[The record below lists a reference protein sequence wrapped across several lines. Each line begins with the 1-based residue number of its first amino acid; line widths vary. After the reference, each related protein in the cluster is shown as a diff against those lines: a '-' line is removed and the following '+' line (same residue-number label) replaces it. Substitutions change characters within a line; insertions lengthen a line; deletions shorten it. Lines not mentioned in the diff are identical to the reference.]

1 MSAAKRERERGEA
14 EETKQESKWPRGQ
27 TRSHVAK
34 FTGKAEKGKE
44 VRLVAIQ
51 HAKTQARGFTTGSY
65 VEHTMGDRIA
75 DFNVKKHAITL
86 CSFQLQN
93 STSNADEAIVQLL
106 SECHTTPSLSMS
118 PCSKLRPTFTPFPSK
133 QPHDTRE
140 GFQPLGSDDLGTL
153 YEGRSRHAI
162 GAFQI
167 SSGNPSGA
175 LTRSRSRQDTP
186 GHPVSRLLS
195 DMYKDTASC
204 CGRINVDLE
213 SLLRGSAL
221 DRAWDRGGVSPFNFV
236 TDPHDVAVESGINL
250 QTLTVADRLGGIVP
264 ITLGRE
270 NALGTPCLITPFRAS
285 SFPVPRRFLCY
296 ISEPPGNPR
305 FSTPT
310 HRHSSLQVQVRTLRS
325 LSMYSKLALTFA
337 AVFTAVQVSGMALAP
352 SPVSSL
358 TRRGTCDPIC
368 GKVATVDQQCKA
380 APSYEKCACT
390 VDNFNALD
398 DCITC
403 LIVDL
408 QANEAANALLTGGDV
423 VGISG
428 TTAES
433 IRQQGDTLEKQIIQ
447 ACAAAGVPIGAS
459 TSSGSTSGGSTGN
472 SGTSGGSTTGGTTSG
487 STSGGATG
495 GTNAGSTAG
504 GSASGST
511 TTTPES
517 SVSGLSNPGNSA
529 STNGKVVGVAFA
541 VALAVAATL
550 M

>member
-1 MSAAKRERERGEA
+1 
-14 EETKQESKWPRGQ
+14 
-27 TRSHVAK
+27 
-34 FTGKAEKGKE
+34 
-44 VRLVAIQ
+44 
-51 HAKTQARGFTTGSY
+51 
-65 VEHTMGDRIA
+65 
-75 DFNVKKHAITL
+75 
-86 CSFQLQN
+86 
-93 STSNADEAIVQLL
+93 
-106 SECHTTPSLSMS
+106 
-118 PCSKLRPTFTPFPSK
+118 
-133 QPHDTRE
+133 
-140 GFQPLGSDDLGTL
+140 
-153 YEGRSRHAI
+153 
-162 GAFQI
+162 
-167 SSGNPSGA
+167 
-175 LTRSRSRQDTP
+175 
-186 GHPVSRLLS
+186 
-195 DMYKDTASC
+195 
-204 CGRINVDLE
+204 
-213 SLLRGSAL
+213 
-221 DRAWDRGGVSPFNFV
+221 
-236 TDPHDVAVESGINL
+236 
-250 QTLTVADRLGGIVP
+250 
-264 ITLGRE
+264 
-270 NALGTPCLITPFRAS
+270 
-285 SFPVPRRFLCY
+285 
-296 ISEPPGNPR
+296 
-305 FSTPT
+305 
-310 HRHSSLQVQVRTLRS
+310 
-325 LSMYSKLALTFA
+325 MYSKLAFITVFA
-337 AVFTAVQVSGMALAP
+337 ALQVSGMALAP
-352 SPVSSL
+352 GTVSSL

-408 QANEAANALLTGGDV
+408 QANEAANAVLTGGDV

-541 VALAVAATL
+541 AALAVAATL